1 MKITLALMFAKHPWM
16 IATFLEAYYTSI
28 LIKLNAHDEIELFLR
43 E

>member
-16 IATFLEAYYTSI
+16 IPTFLEAYTSI
-28 LIKLNAHDEIELFLR
+28 LFKLNAHDEIELFLR